1 MDVATLPITTLKGVG
16 PKLKDKLEQRLGWRS
31 VQDALFHLPFRYQDR
46 TRLTPLGS
54 LRPGQEALVSV
65 KVELTDGTRTI
76 TAHFRRSAP
85 RRGRPGDDP
94 S

>member
-16 PKLKDKLEQRLGWRS
+16 PKLKDKLEQRLGWRT

-54 LRPGQEALVSV
+54 LRPGQEALVSA
-65 KVELTDGTRTI
+65 KVEL
-76 TAHFRRSAP
+76 
-85 RRGRPGDDP
+85 GRCRVSWPTQPAVPGE
-94 S
+94 